1 MGCGLST
8 SWREESALHNP
19 DQRGFSLFAQ
29 WLRCLQQTKLY
40 GVYTQGMVNLARL
53 QAVFQD
59 LVEGKFLSS
68 AKCAFPGEKKEGSEI
83 LVTFGKRAES

>member
-1 MGCGLST
+1 M
-8 SWREESALHNP
+8 
-19 DQRGFSLFAQ
+19 
-29 WLRCLQQTKLY
+29 
-40 GVYTQGMVNLARL
+40 NLARL
-53 QAVFQD
+53 QAVFKD